1 MDEVM
6 ANLFGATTENKKNH
20 FGSKKIVLSAILL
33 LVLIILASTPYGYTY
48 YQQSKSAKHS
58 QLDVKQELTLLLQTP
73 DVIEYSWMRT
83 LNPKAKSIE
92 GGIVWS
98 QEKQVGIMK
107 FKNLSATPK
116 QQQYHLWL
124 YDRSSDQRISSI
136 KFQQHSFDSGTR
148 LVEFQPEKRVES
160 PYKFILSLE
169 SLQGDKENDEVLLR
183 IQP

>member
-6 ANLFGATTENKKNH
+6 TSLFGAVTKDKKNH
-20 FGSKKIVLSAILL
+20 FWSKNTTLSALL
-33 LVLIILASTPYGYTY
+33 LIMLLTLASIPYGYAY
-48 YQQSKSAKHS
+48 YQNSRSAKHS
-58 QLDVKQELTLLLQTP
+58 QLGVQQELTHLLNTP
-73 DVIEYSWMRT
+73 DAIEYSWMRT

-98 QEKQVGIMK
+98 QEKQAGIMK
-107 FKNLSATPK
+107 FKNLSAISR

-124 YDRSSDQRISSI
+124 YDRSNDQRISSI
-136 KFQQHSFDSGTR
+136 TFQQHSFDSGTR

-169 SLQGDKENDEVLLR
+169 SIKGDKSSDEVLLR